1 MDKALAGAPARL
13 SGLPRHFDE
22 LPLPALDGI
31 RLVAVVVV
39 IIGHSGIYQYPIP
52 PVQGVT
58 YFFVLSGFLIT
69 WLLLREQRLAGKI
82 SLKKFYARRAL
93 RLLPA
98 FYAFFFV
105 YLLLDWFTRG
115 INSWAGYVSAF
126 FYYLNYYS
134 AIYAP
139 PHLPM
144 PHTWSLATEEQ
155 FYFVWPGVF
164 KRIAGS
170 TKLLVKLLVGVI
182 LFGCLYRPVLHLC
195 HVSSNYISN
204 AFEARASQLATGC
217 LLAVMVERGLTPGW
231 LDRFFRSGWAALL
244 VLLLLVASIR
254 ADYRWPNTYS
264 EFAGYTLDP
273 ILYALLLAQAVVQS
287 NGAFRALNW
296 APIRFV
302 GGKLSYSMY
311 LWHWL
316 VDAFVLKH
324 TGQYPSLL
332 RLAVALVGSTALAL
346 LSYLLI
352 ERPFLKVKTRFQ
364 STPAVG

>member
-1 MDKALAGAPARL
+1 MDKAVAGTPARHF
-13 SGLPRHFDE
+13 GVPPHFDE
-22 LPLPALDGI
+22 LPLPSLDGI
-31 RLVAVVVV
+31 RFIAVVVV

-69 WLLLREQRLAGKI
+69 WLLLREQRASGRI
-82 SLKKFYARRAL
+82 SLRKFYARRAL

-98 FYAFFFV
+98 FYFFFVV

-115 INSWAGYVSAF
+115 INSWAGYASAF

-134 AIYAP
+134 AFYSP

-155 FYFVWPGVF
+155 FYFVWPAVF
-164 KRIAGS
+164 KRLADS
-170 TKLLVKLLVGVI
+170 TKFLVRLLGGVV
-182 LFGCLYRPVLHLC
+182 LFGCVYRPILHLC

-204 AFEARASQLATGC
+204 AFDARASQLATGC
-217 LLAVMVERGLTPGW
+217 LLAVIVERGLTPGW
-231 LDRFFRSGWAALL
+231 LDRLFRSWWATLS

-254 ADYRWPNTYS
+254 ADYRWPGTYS
-264 EFAGYTLDP
+264 EFAGDTLDP
-273 ILYALLLAQAVVQS
+273 ILYALLLGQAIVQS
-287 NGAFRALNW
+287 NGVFRVLNW
-296 APIRFV
+296 APIRFI
-302 GGKLSYSMY
+302 GGRLSYSMY

-316 VDAFVLKH
+316 VDAFVLRH

-332 RLAVALVGSTALAL
+332 RLATALVGSTALAL
-346 LSYLLI
+346 VSYGLI
-352 ERPFLKVKTRFQ
+352 ERPFLNLKTRFQ
-364 STPAVG
+364 ATPEAR